1 MPELL
6 QVADRILVMRQGRI
20 TGELPGRTT
29 QEEIMRY
36 AALERG
42 GPFGMM
48 QRLLPFLSLIVL
60 FVALA
65 IASPHFLTNTNLS
78 SVVRQTAVINIMAL
92 GMTMIIITG
101 GIDLS
106 VGAILAMGGLLGT
119 MAHGKRRI
127 RFRRALLIGML
138 TGLLWG
144 LCNGLL
150 ITRLRIAPFI
160 VTLGTLGIFRGTDAD
175 HLERPAGAPDP
186 AAASRSWAKAT
197 AGRAV
202 RALDP
207 GGVRGGDARHPGA
220 HAAGPLRVR
229 DRQQS
234 GRRRSTPGVPVTF
247 HTTAVYAIGG
257 MLTGLAG
264 MIEASRLMTGQPT
277 AGKGY
282 ELQAIAAVVIGGG
295 SLHGG
300 EGSVV
305 GTLIGAFIMGLLS
318 NGSDLLGVSP
328 YLQQAIIGAVI
339 ILAVTVDELRKRR
352 LA

>member
-1 MPELL
+1 M
-6 QVADRILVMRQGRI
+6 I
-20 TGELPGRTT
+20 
-29 QEEIMRY
+29 
-36 AALERG
+36 
-42 GPFGMM
+42 
-48 QRLLPFLSLIVL
+48 QRLAPFLSLVIL

-92 GMTMIIITG
+92 GMTMIIIAG

-119 MAHGKRRI
+119 MAMEK
-127 RFRRALLIGML
+127 GMPIPVGIAVGIL
-138 TGLLWG
+138 TGLAWG
-144 LCNGLL
+144 FVNGFL
-150 ITRLRIAPFI
+150 TTKLRIAPFI
-160 VTLGTLGIFRGTDAD
+160 VTLGTLGIIRGLTLIISNGLPVHRIPQKFSYLGEGNLLGVPFVLWILVLCAALT
-175 HLERPAGAPDP
+175 HFTLEHTRLGRYAFAIGSNVEAAVYAGI
-186 AAASRSWAKAT
+186 
-197 AGRAV
+197 
-202 RALDP
+202 
-207 GGVRGGDARHPGA
+207 
-220 HAAGPLRVR
+220 
-229 DRQQS
+229 
-234 GRRRSTPGVPVTF
+234 PVTF

-277 AGKGY
+277 AGQGY

-300 EGSVV
+300 EGSVI

-318 NGSDLLGVSP
+318 NGSDLLGSSP

-352 LA
+352 IV